1 MLFSTLIKKP
11 LTTRYSKFTRSIY
24 LIGDILLLNLA
35 FLLSYY
41 FIFGHF
47 YPVADHYIS
56 LHFYFNLTWIVT
68 AFIINIY
75 DIQRVSDNKDI
86 ILNLLRLFFLHILLT
101 TAFIVV
107 REKSSYSRDFLF
119 LCYASLSMAVVSWRL
134 VSVYFFRLYRKAG
147 GNYRRIIIVGFGE
160 TGRELKRFFDNH
172 PQYGYRFLGFFDDY
186 IEGVPDLKGKT
197 DDIKSFV
204 LSNHVDEIYCSLADI
219 SNEKVDDLIE
229 FCENHL
235 IRFKIIPDFTGI
247 RYKKFKLDFYGDFP
261 IVTFKDIPLDDHLNQ
276 FAKRSFDILFSMIV
290 LVAVGSWLFPL
301 ISIFLWLDS
310 PGPIFFKQRRNGRNK
325 NIFWCY
331 KFRSMRINHE
341 SDTRQATKN
350 DERVTKV
357 GKFLRKT
364 SLDEFPQFFNVL
376 LGDMSVV
383 GPRPHPLK
391 LDERFETTLDHYRE
405 RQMVKPGV
413 TGLAQV
419 KGLRGE
425 TPHVQLMEHRVQM
438 DSFYI
443 KKWSFLLDI
452 KIISMTLGSLVKGD
466 KNAF

>member
-1 MLFSTLIKKP
+1 M
-11 LTTRYSKFTRSIY
+11 TTRYSKFTRSIY
-24 LIGDILLLNLA
+24 LIGDLILLNIS
-35 FLLSYY
+35 FLLSY
-41 FIFGHF
+41 FVIFGHF
-47 YPVADHYIS
+47 YPVEDHYIS
-56 LHFYFNLTWIVT
+56 LHFYFNLTWIIT

-75 DIQRVSDNKDI
+75 DIQRVAGNKDI
-86 ILNLLRLFFLHILLT
+86 ILNIIRLFFLHILLT

-107 REKSSYSRDFLF
+107 REESVYSRNFLF
-119 LCYASLSMAVVSWRL
+119 LAYAITSIAVIFWRL
-134 VSVYFFRLYRKAG
+134 GSVFFFRLYRKAG
-147 GNYRRIIIVGFGE
+147 GNYRRIIIIGFGE
-160 TGRELKRFFDNH
+160 TGRELKRYFDIH

-186 IEGVPDLKGKT
+186 INGIPDVKGKT
-197 DDIKSFV
+197 EEIKNFV
-204 LSNHVDEIYCSLADI
+204 IKNHVDEIYCSLADI
-219 SNEKVDDLIE
+219 NNERVDDLIE

-261 IVTFKDIPLDDHLNQ
+261 IVTFRDIPLDDHLNQ
-276 FAKRSFDILFSMIV
+276 FAKRGFDILFSLII
-290 LVAVGSWLFPL
+290 LITVGIWLFPIIAIL
-301 ISIFLWLDS
+301 IWMDS
-310 PGPIFFKQRRNGRNK
+310 PGPIIFRQRRNGKNK
-325 NIFWCY
+325 NVFWCY
-331 KFRSMRINHE
+331 KFRSMHINKE
-341 SDTRQATKN
+341 CDIRQASRN
-350 DERVTKV
+350 DERITQI

-364 SLDEFPQFFNVL
+364 SLDEFPQFINVL
-376 LGDMSVV
+376 RGDMSVV

-391 LDERFETTLDHYRE
+391 LDERFESLDHYRE

-425 TPHVQLMEHRVQM
+425 TPHIQLMEHRVQM